1 MSVMEGSLLN
11 YACTSIVPA
20 SFAEKNINSPLHCFC
35 IFVENQLAIYLWIYS
50 GSHCC
55 FSLMYLSVFVQYL
68 TVLSMKP
75 L

>member
-1 MSVMEGSLLN
+1 MEGSLLN
-11 YACTSIVPA
+11 YACTSIVSA

-35 IFVENQLAIYLWIYS
+35 IFVENQLAMYLWIYS

-68 TVLSMKP
+68 TVLSMKYF
-75 L
+75 